1 MKAKL
6 SITGKTPK
14 KWLKAVQADFD
25 TFLLEACDSQ
35 RKNASMALML
45 VAKYPQYSKI
55 VGGWLEIAQTELKQF
70 REIYR
75 EVEKRNL
82 KLGREISKDLYINR
96 VVMHCRNGRKER
108 FVDRMI
114 VAGLILLRGAERYRM
129 LAEAIEDKNLQNL
142 FNTIANEDT
151 DLAQR
156 YVDMVSQYYDDAEIK
171 ERIKVLTAGEAEVIK
186 GMETR
191 AALH

>member
-1 MKAKL
+1 MKTKL
-6 SITGKTPK
+6 NLTGKTPK
-14 KWLKAVQADFD
+14 KWLKAVMSDFD
-25 TFLLEACDSQ
+25 NFLLEACDSQ
-35 RKNASMALML
+35 RKNASMALMF
-45 VAKYPQYSKI
+45 VAKYPQYSKV
-55 VGGWLEIAQTELKQF
+55 VGGWLEIAQNELKQF

-75 EVEKRNL
+75 EVESRDL

-129 LAEAIEDKNLQNL
+129 VAAEIDDKNLQEV

-151 DLAQR
+151 EMANR
-156 YVDMVSQYYDDAEIK
+156 YIDMVAKYYDK
-171 ERIKVLTAGEAEVIK
+171 EEVADRMKVLQAGEAEVMR
-186 GMETR
+186 GLETR

>member
-1 MKAKL
+1 MKTKL
-6 SITGKTPK
+6 NITGKTPK
-14 KWLKAVQADFD
+14 KWLKSAQGDFN

-35 RKNASMALML
+35 RKNASMAMML
-45 VAKYPQYSKI
+45 VAKYPQYSKL

-114 VAGLILLRGAERYRM
+114 VAGLILLRGAERYQM
-129 LAEAIEDKNLQNL
+129 MAEVVEEKHLKEL

-151 DLAQR
+151 ELAQR
-156 YVDMVSQYYDDAEIK
+156 YVDMVGQYFDEEEIK
-171 ERIKVLTAGEAEVIK
+171 ERIKVLTAGEAEVMK
-186 GMETR
+186 AMETR